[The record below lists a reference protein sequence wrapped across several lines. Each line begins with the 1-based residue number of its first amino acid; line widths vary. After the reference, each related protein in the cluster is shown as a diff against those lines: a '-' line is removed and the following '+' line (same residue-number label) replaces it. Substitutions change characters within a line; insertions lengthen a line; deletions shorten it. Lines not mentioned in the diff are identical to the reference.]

1 MILTISILFLV
12 LTLPYSLF
20 ELIRKFLDPKTF
32 NQIIP
37 INKVR
42 IFQRATLLLVDLNHS
57 TNIFFYILTAERF
70 RKQLINLL
78 MFWKKRNSNVEA
90 SYSKIDQTVQMTTNN
105 LWVVIFS

>member
-1 MILTISILFLV
+1 M
-12 LTLPYSLF
+12 PYSLF

-70 RKQLINLL
+70 RIQLVNVF
-78 MFWKKRNSNVEA
+78 MFWKKNTNAQIRKTQVTA
-90 SYSKIDQTVQMTTNN
+90 IDT
-105 LWVVIFS
+105 

>member
-1 MILTISILFLV
+1 MILTISISFLV
-12 LTLPYSLF
+12 LTMPYSLF

-70 RKQLINLL
+70 RNELKTFLC
-78 MFWKKRNSNVEA
+78 FRKKV
-90 SYSKIDQTVQMTTNN
+90 
-105 LWVVIFS
+105 